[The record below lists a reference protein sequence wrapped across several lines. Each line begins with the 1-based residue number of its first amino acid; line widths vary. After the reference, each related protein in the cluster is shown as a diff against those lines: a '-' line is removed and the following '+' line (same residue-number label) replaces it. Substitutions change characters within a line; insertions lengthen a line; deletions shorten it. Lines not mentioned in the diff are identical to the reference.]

1 MAATV
6 ECVRLHDAVV
16 CDGEVFR
23 RAGAAAHRRR
33 ALQGA
38 ANGTAEPPDEWGDA
52 HLSAAEYWVDALFV
66 ALLVL
71 AAGLFSGLNIG
82 LLALDVNELET
93 IVAAK
98 SGVVSERD
106 QQNAARVLPVV
117 RNTHQLLVTL
127 LLSNCAAMEALP
139 IFLDRIIGGPCLH
152 QGMSIVRPVPVPC
165 PPIRLQSAGSGVSRR
180 L

>member
-6 ECVRLHDAVV
+6 ECVRLNDAVV

-23 RAGAAAHRRR
+23 LAGAAARRR

-38 ANGTAEPPDEWGDA
+38 ANGTTEPLDQWGDA

-82 LLALDVNELET
+82 LLALDVSELET

-152 QGMSIVRPVPVPC
+152 QGMSIVRRVPVPC
-165 PPIRLQSAGSGVSRR
+165 PPIRLQSAGSGVSR